1 MSMNPGATTCPAASS
16 VRAPSSP
23 SPTPVMRSP
32 VTATSARR
40 PGEPEPS
47 ITVPPRMT
55 RSALMVSAL
64 STGQVCPDSGVV
76 RQVGQPT
83 GPVRRRIGGEQA
95 GPEAVPVP
103 VLRRVEPDFA
113 APRRLHEQEVD
124 ALGLLARRVLEVVGA
139 HVLTTAGALGAGG
152 GVAFG
157 VTCREVR
164 VDPAVGDDRLIAL
177 RRRGDV
183 EVPGEDTD

>member
-1 MSMNPGATTCPAASS
+1 MWMTRGATTCPAASS
-16 VRAPSSP
+16 VRPPSSP
-23 SPTPVMRSP
+23 SPMPVMRSP

-40 PGEPEPS
+40 PGEPAPS

-76 RQVGQPT
+76 GQVGQPA

-95 GPEAVPVP
+95 GAEAVLVP
-103 VLRRVEPDFA
+103 VLRRVESDLA

-124 ALGLLARRVLEVVGA
+124 ALGLLARRVLEVVGV
-139 HVLTTAGALGAGG
+139 HVLTTAGARRAGG
-152 GVAFG
+152 GVALG
-157 VTCREVR
+157 
-164 VDPAVGDDRLIAL
+164 IAC
-177 RRRGDV
+177 
-183 EVPGEDTD
+183 